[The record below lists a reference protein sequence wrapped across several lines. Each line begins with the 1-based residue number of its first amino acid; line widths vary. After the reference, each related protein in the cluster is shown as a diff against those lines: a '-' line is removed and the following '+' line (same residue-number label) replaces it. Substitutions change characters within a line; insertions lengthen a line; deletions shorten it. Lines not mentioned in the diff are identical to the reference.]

1 MKRSRIR
8 KHSPIYLSPS
18 PSPERELPPPS
29 PSTTALDWEYTTIM
43 SRSRPTSGALMP
55 GAVIL
60 TPPTL
65 SEILSN
71 TSTPPWTLAAF
82 MAYLSQNHCL
92 ETLEFTM
99 DADRYRKA
107 YDQIINNQEW
117 IGDGKEHVCSLWEKL
132 MQAYIIPYAPRE
144 VNLPSPVRNH
154 LTNLDCSS
162 APPPPTELDDAVR
175 IVYELMNDSVLVPF
189 IESVQPGHGDSRT
202 AEDDGRPGRLR
213 VRAEGAG
220 ARLEE
225 AVKSPKFLPQLTL
238 GRSGATSRS
247 ASASGEPN
255 EREGL
260 TDDSGSAVSPG
271 TEPMTP
277 PTTPPTSDWTF
288 STSPGGLQRALTAH
302 NNGWKK
308 DAEVMP
314 STTSTTP
321 ATSSSHLPL
330 DGFSR
335 VRHLF
340 NPWEEPHPGKRL
352 PLAASEASSET
363 KKVAFTGPQHI
374 NIGGCKGGMAAK
386 EFGAY
391 HNARP
396 WMVRRPIRV
405 RSRTN
410 TPAPLR
416 ITTDIPEDAKLKPI
430 PVHHVGTLSP
440 AVVTPAISPAVLD
453 DSGETDSKVTD
464 DLAANEVDASKLPL
478 PASPPIDCRFT
489 DFSNL
494 LGINIHPPPE
504 DEAVAMPT
512 EEPTSYCHAVPDED
526 LYGWDAELERQ
537 SQQSSPILPY
547 PCDDDYQYRRTS
559 MTKRSLLHR
568 VFSMGGSPKDINIEV
583 RRASSTSS

>member
-8 KHSPIYLSPS
+8 QHSPIYLSPS
-18 PSPERELPPPS
+18 PSPERELSPPS
-29 PSTTALDWEYTTIM
+29 PASAVLDWEYTTIM

-71 TSTPPWTLAAF
+71 TSMPPWTLAAF

-107 YDQIINNQEW
+107 YEQIITNQEW

-162 APPPPTELDDAVR
+162 APPPPSELDDAVR

-189 IESVQPGHGDSRT
+189 IESVQPGHGDCRT
-202 AEDDGRPGRLR
+202 AEDECRPGRLR
-213 VRAEGAG
+213 LRAEGAG
-220 ARLEE
+220 ARSEE
-225 AVKSPKFLPQLTL
+225 PVKSPKFLPQLTL
-238 GRSGATSRS
+238 GRSGTTSRS
-247 ASASGEPN
+247 ASASGEHA

-288 STSPGGLQRALTAH
+288 T
-302 NNGWKK
+302 
-308 DAEVMP
+308 
-314 STTSTTP
+314 
-321 ATSSSHLPL
+321 TSSSHLPL

-352 PLAASEASSET
+352 PLAASEAGSEI
-363 KKVAFTGPQHI
+363 KKVAFAGPQHI
-374 NIGGCKGGMAAK
+374 NNGGCKGGMAAK
-386 EFGAY
+386 EFSAY
-391 HNARP
+391 HNPRP

-416 ITTDIPEDAKLKPI
+416 ITTEISEDAKLKPI
-430 PVHHVGTLSP
+430 SVQNMGITPPAAPTLAMPP
-440 AVVTPAISPAVLD
+440 AVPE
-453 DSGETDSKVTD
+453 DSGEPTGRGVCDELTTK
-464 DLAANEVDASKLPL
+464 EVDASQLPL
-478 PASPPIDCRFT
+478 PVSPPIDCRFT

-494 LGINIHPPPE
+494 LGINVHPPPE
-504 DEAVAMPT
+504 DEAVAMAND
-512 EEPTSYCHAVPDED
+512 EPVSYCHAAPDED
-526 LYGWDAELERQ
+526 LYGWDAELKRQ
-537 SQQSSPILPY
+537 SQQSSPILPCS
-547 PCDDDYQYRRTS
+547 CDDDYQYRRTS

-568 VFSMGGSPKDINIEV
+568 VFSMAGSPKDINIEV

>member
-1 MKRSRIR
+1 
-8 KHSPIYLSPS
+8 
-18 PSPERELPPPS
+18 
-29 PSTTALDWEYTTIM
+29 M

-60 TPPTL
+60 TPPSL

-71 TSTPPWTLAAF
+71 TSSPPWTLAAF

-99 DADRYRKA
+99 DAERYRTA
-107 YDQIINNQEW
+107 YEQIITNQEW

-144 VNLPSPVRNH
+144 VNLPSRVRDR
-154 LTNLDCSS
+154 LMAQQCPPT
-162 APPPPTELDDAVR
+162 PPPPSELDEAVR

-189 IESVQPGHGDSRT
+189 IESVMPGHGDVRM
-202 AEDDGRPGRLR
+202 EDDSHDARQGRSRLQ
-213 VRAEGAG
+213 VEGAG
-220 ARLEE
+220 ARLDEPRR
-225 AVKSPKFLPQLTL
+225 SPKFLPQLTV

-247 ASASGEPN
+247 ASASGM

-260 TDDSGSAVSPG
+260 TDDSGSAASPS

-308 DAEVMP
+308 VGAKLGLHRKSRSNRRNHAPSSAPESEVMP

-352 PLAASEASSET
+352 PLTAAEEVSRDSEKAALAGS
-363 KKVAFTGPQHI
+363 QHVD
-374 NIGGCKGGMAAK
+374 GGRNGGMAAK
-386 EFGAY
+386 ELNSY
-391 HNARP
+391 RNSRP
-396 WMVRRPIRV
+396 WLVRRPIRV
-405 RSRTN
+405 RSRT
-410 TPAPLR
+410 PAPLK
-416 ITTDIPEDAKLKPI
+416 ITTEIADDAKLAPM
-430 PVHHVGTLSP
+430 P
-440 AVVTPAISPAVLD
+440 AVRNVGVPFPTMATPAIPPAVLEAESEKPD
-453 DSGETDSKVTD
+453 
-464 DLAANEVDASKLPL
+464 AAVDAQPAAAAAVDDGPSELPL
-478 PASPPIDCRFT
+478 PASPPIDCQFT

-494 LGINIHPPPE
+494 LGISVQPPPE
-504 DEAVAMPT
+504 ESVVIANNET
-512 EEPTSYCHAVPDED
+512 ETHCHAAPDED
-526 LYGWDAELERQ
+526 IYGWDAELERQ
-537 SQQSSPILPY
+537 SQHSSPILSCPY
-547 PCDDDYQYRRTS
+547 DQDYQYRRTS

-568 VFSMGGSPKDINIEV
+568 VFSMGNSPKDFNDIEV

>member
-8 KHSPIYLSPS
+8 QHSPIYLSPS
-18 PSPERELPPPS
+18 PSPERELSPPS
-29 PSTTALDWEYTTIM
+29 PASAVLDWEYTTIM

-71 TSTPPWTLAAF
+71 TSMPPWTLAAF

-107 YDQIINNQEW
+107 YEQIITNQEW

-162 APPPPTELDDAVR
+162 APPPPSELDDAVR

-189 IESVQPGHGDSRT
+189 IESVQPGHGDCRT
-202 AEDDGRPGRLR
+202 AEDEGRPGRLR
-213 VRAEGAG
+213 LRAEGAG
-220 ARLEE
+220 ARSEE
-225 AVKSPKFLPQLTL
+225 PVKSPKFLPQLTL

-247 ASASGEPN
+247 ASASGEHA

-308 DAEVMP
+308 VGAKLGLHRKSRSNRRNNP
-314 STTSTTP
+314 
-321 ATSSSHLPL
+321 TSSAPITDGDVTMAEGSQSNPL
-330 DGFSR
+330 
-335 VRHLF
+335 
-340 NPWEEPHPGKRL
+340 
-352 PLAASEASSET
+352 
-363 KKVAFTGPQHI
+363 
-374 NIGGCKGGMAAK
+374 
-386 EFGAY
+386 
-391 HNARP
+391 
-396 WMVRRPIRV
+396 
-405 RSRTN
+405 
-410 TPAPLR
+410 
-416 ITTDIPEDAKLKPI
+416 
-430 PVHHVGTLSP
+430 
-440 AVVTPAISPAVLD
+440 
-453 DSGETDSKVTD
+453 
-464 DLAANEVDASKLPL
+464 
-478 PASPPIDCRFT
+478 
-489 DFSNL
+489 
-494 LGINIHPPPE
+494 
-504 DEAVAMPT
+504 
-512 EEPTSYCHAVPDED
+512 
-526 LYGWDAELERQ
+526 
-537 SQQSSPILPY
+537 
-547 PCDDDYQYRRTS
+547 
-559 MTKRSLLHR
+559 
-568 VFSMGGSPKDINIEV
+568 
-583 RRASSTSS
+583 

>member
-1 MKRSRIR
+1 
-8 KHSPIYLSPS
+8 
-18 PSPERELPPPS
+18 
-29 PSTTALDWEYTTIM
+29 M

-107 YDQIINNQEW
+107 YEQIITNQEW

-162 APPPPTELDDAVR
+162 APPPPSELDDAVR

-189 IESVQPGHGDSRT
+189 IESVQPGHGDCRM
-202 AEDDGRPGRLR
+202 AEDEGRPGRLR
-213 VRAEGAG
+213 LRAEGAG
-220 ARLEE
+220 ARSEE
-225 AVKSPKFLPQLTL
+225 PVKSPKFLPQLTL

-247 ASASGEPN
+247 ASASGEQA

-308 DAEVMP
+308 EPEVMP

-352 PLAASEASSET
+352 PLAASEAGSEI
-363 KKVAFTGPQHI
+363 KKVAFAGPQHI
-374 NIGGCKGGMAAK
+374 NNGGCKGGMAAK
-386 EFGAY
+386 EFSAY
-391 HNARP
+391 HNPRP

-416 ITTDIPEDAKLKPI
+416 ITTEISEDAKLKPI
-430 PVHHVGTLSP
+430 SVHKMGIISP
-440 AVVTPAISPAVLD
+440 AAPTPAIPPAVPE
-453 DSGETDSKVTD
+453 DSGEPTGRGVCDEFTAK
-464 DLAANEVDASKLPL
+464 EVDASQLPL

-494 LGINIHPPPE
+494 LGINVHPPPE
-504 DEAVAMPT
+504 DEAVAMAND
-512 EEPTSYCHAVPDED
+512 EPASYCHAAPDED

-547 PCDDDYQYRRTS
+547 ACDDDYQYRRTS

>member
-1 MKRSRIR
+1 
-8 KHSPIYLSPS
+8 
-18 PSPERELPPPS
+18 
-29 PSTTALDWEYTTIM
+29 M

-71 TSTPPWTLAAF
+71 ISTPPWTLAAF

-107 YDQIINNQEW
+107 YEQIITNQEW

-162 APPPPTELDDAVR
+162 TPPPPSELDDAVR

-189 IESVQPGHGDSRT
+189 IESVQPGHGDCRT
-202 AEDDGRPGRLR
+202 AEDEGRPGRLR
-213 VRAEGAG
+213 LRAEGAG
-220 ARLEE
+220 ARSEE
-225 AVKSPKFLPQLTL
+225 PVKSPKFLPQLTL

-247 ASASGEPN
+247 ASASGEHA

-308 DAEVMP
+308 VGAKLGLHRKSRSNRRNNPTSSAPEPEVMP

-352 PLAASEASSET
+352 PLAASEAGSEI
-363 KKVAFTGPQHI
+363 KKVAFAGPQYI
-374 NIGGCKGGMAAK
+374 NNGGCKGGMAAK
-386 EFGAY
+386 EFSAY
-391 HNARP
+391 HNPRP

-416 ITTDIPEDAKLKPI
+416 ITTEISEDAKLKPI
-430 PVHHVGTLSP
+430 SVHNMGI
-440 AVVTPAISPAVLD
+440 ISPAVPTTAIPAAVTGS
-453 DSGETDSKVTD
+453 SGEPTGRSFTDE
-464 DLAANEVDASKLPL
+464 LAAKEIDASELPL
-478 PASPPIDCRFT
+478 PASPPIDCPFT

-494 LGINIHPPPE
+494 LGINVHPPPE
-504 DEAVAMPT
+504 DEAVAMPND
-512 EEPTSYCHAVPDED
+512 EPASYCHAALDED

-547 PCDDDYQYRRTS
+547 PCDADYQYRRTS

-568 VFSMGGSPKDINIEV
+568 VLSMGGSPKDVNIEV